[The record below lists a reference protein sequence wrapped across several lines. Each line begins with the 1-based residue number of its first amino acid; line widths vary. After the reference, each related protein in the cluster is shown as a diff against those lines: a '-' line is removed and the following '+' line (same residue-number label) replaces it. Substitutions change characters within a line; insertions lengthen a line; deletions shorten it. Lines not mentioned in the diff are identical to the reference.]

1 MKRGWV
7 IGLSVAIAIV
17 ACGCILIAGM
27 YGLGFFIDKFGGE
40 EAGLVNSALPT
51 STPVVLRPNPASTSN
66 LSGENQ
72 ALFHHGETLE
82 ALKSVEIPPSDL
94 RDLAKRL
101 EGKQDIPLSVP
112 PPSSIIEIGSQEDFW
127 VSNVDTN
134 ENFQISTTL
143 QYASDHVYFWI
154 QDGVPF
160 EPDALK
166 QLVDTFENKIYP
178 RNRAFFG
185 SEWTP
190 GVDGDPHLYI
200 IYAKDLGSNLA
211 GYFSSA
217 DELHPLAHE
226 YSNAHEAFVLS
237 SDTVNLASEYSYGVL
252 AHEFQ
257 HMIHWYRDRNEASW
271 VNEGFSELAV
281 LLNGYEVGSEYSY
294 IINPDLQLNDWPY
307 NNGQTS
313 PHYGASFLFFTY
325 FLDRFGEQ
333 ATQLLV
339 ANPANGFEGVDQVL
353 MQIEAIDPL
362 TGEPIQADDVFV
374 DWVIATFL
382 KNDRV
387 SDGRYTYY
395 NFPNAPQAEA
405 TETIYKCPTESLIR
419 DVHQYGVD
427 YIRINCRGDYIL
439 RFEGSTEAKII
450 PEDPYSGDYYFWS
463 NKGDEADMTLTRT
476 FDFTNHEGPITLTYW
491 TWYDLEE
498 DYDYVYLEA
507 SEDGESWEI
516 LITPSGIS
524 EDPSGNSFG
533 WGYNGMSG
541 SWIQESVDLSDY
553 AGKEIQIR
561 FEYVTD
567 AVANGE
573 GMLIDDIAIPEID
586 YFSDFEEG
594 VDNWEAEGWLRIDN
608 IIPQAYH
615 LSLITFGKTI
625 EVTYIPLE
633 KDVTAEIRLHLDQD
647 VDKAVLVVSGTT
659 RFTRQKAAYRIEIQP
674 E

>member
-1 MKRGWV
+1 MKRGWMISLLVAVV
-7 IGLSVAIAIV
+7 IAV
-17 ACGCILIAGM
+17 CGCALISGM
-27 YGLGFFIDKFGGE
+27 YGLSFFIDKFGGE
-40 EAGLVNSALPT
+40 EAGLVSSALPT
-51 STPVVLRPNPASTSN
+51 STPVILRPNPASSSDP
-66 LSGENQ
+66 SGENQ
-72 ALFHHGETLE
+72 ALFLHSETLV
-82 ALKSVEIPPSDL
+82 ALKGVEIPPSDL

-101 EGKQDIPLSVP
+101 EGKQNIPLTVP
-112 PPSSIIEIGSQEDFW
+112 PPSSTIEIGSQEDFW

-134 ENFQISTTL
+134 ENFQINAIL
-143 QYASDHVYFWI
+143 QYATDHVYFWI

-160 EPDALK
+160 ESDALK
-166 QLVDTFENKIYP
+166 QLVDTFENEIYP

-237 SDTVNLASEYSYGVL
+237 SDTVNLASEYAYGVL

-257 HMIHWYRDRNEASW
+257 HMIHWYRDRNEATW

-307 NNGQTS
+307 NSGQTS

-333 ATQLLV
+333 ATKLLV
-339 ANPANGFEGVDQVL
+339 ANSANGFEGLDQVL
-353 MQIEAIDPL
+353 KQIEAIDPL
-362 TGEPIQADDVFV
+362 TGEPIQADDVFF

-382 KNDRV
+382 KNDSV

-395 NFPNAPQAEA
+395 NLPDAPQAEA
-405 TETIYKCPTESLIR
+405 TETIYECPTESLIR

-450 PEDPYSGDYYFWS
+450 PEDPYSGKYYFWS

-516 LITPSGIS
+516 LITPSGTS
-524 EDPSGNSFG
+524 EDPSGNSYG

-573 GMLIDDIAIPEID
+573 GMLIDDIAIPEIG

-594 VDNWEAEGWLRIDN
+594 VDNWDAEGWLRIDN
-608 IIPQAYH
+608 IIPQTYR
-615 LSLITFGKTI
+615 LSLITFGDTI
-625 EVTYIPLE
+625 EVTHIPLE
-633 KDVTAEIRLHLDQD
+633 KDVAAEIRLHLDRDFDQ
-647 VDKAVLVVSGTT
+647 AVLVVSGTT